1 MSLISVRTRRPKHRA
16 VDRLAELA
24 AEKQS
29 LINQLVGAAGH
40 ITRLELQ
47 LKESRA
53 HQAEAEQVAACTAA
67 DLEDRAEELSEARA
81 ELALARALLAPYLAA
96 EATAG
101 AVTVP
106 EMERDTTAMEDQA
119 TAPIDVRPLWN
130 ALGVSPVI
138 RVADAPDLDDPRT
151 PSWVPGP
158 DNETTQS
165 LRVIA
170 A

>member
-29 LINQLVGAAGH
+29 LINQLVGAAGY

-47 LKESRA
+47 LKECRA
-53 HQAEAEQVAACTAA
+53 HRAEAEQVVVCLDA
-67 DLEDRAEELSEARA
+67 DLTEARA
-81 ELALARALLAPYLAA
+81 ELATTRELLAPYLAA
-96 EATAG
+96 EAMAG

-106 EMERDTTAMEDQA
+106 GMERDTTAMEDQA
-119 TAPIDVRPLWN
+119 TEPINVLPLWE
-130 ALGVSPVI
+130 AHGISPVI
-138 RVADAPDLDDPRT
+138 RIADAPDLADPRV
-151 PSWVPGP
+151 PSWVPSP

-165 LRVIA
+165 LRVVTA
-170 A
+170 

>member
-47 LKESRA
+47 LNESRA
-53 HQAEAEQVAACTAA
+53 HRAEAEQVAACTAA
-67 DLEDRAEELSEARA
+67 DLEERTEQLDEARA
-81 ELALARALLAPYLAA
+81 ELATTRALLAPYLAA

-106 EMERDTTAMEDQA
+106 EMERDTAAMEDQA
-119 TAPIDVRPLWN
+119 TEPINVLPLWE
-130 ALGVSPVI
+130 AHGISPVI
-138 RVADAPDLDDPRT
+138 RIADTPSNDPRT
-151 PSWVPGP
+151 PSWVPSP
-158 DNETTQS
+158 DNETTQT
-165 LRVIA
+165 LRVITA
-170 A
+170 

>member
-16 VDRLAELA
+16 IDRLAELA
-24 AEKQS
+24 TEKQS

-47 LKESRA
+47 LKDTRA
-53 HQAEAEQVAACTAA
+53 KQAEAEQVAACLDA
-67 DLEDRAEELSEARA
+67 DLVERTAELGEVRA
-81 ELALARALLAPYLAA
+81 ELATTRALLAPFLAA

-106 EMERDTTAMEDQA
+106 EMERDTTAPEDQA
-119 TAPIDVRPLWN
+119 TAPIDVRPLWE
-130 ALGVSPVI
+130 AHGISPVV
-138 RVADAPDLDDPRT
+138 RAAETPGNDPRT
-151 PSWVPGP
+151 PSCVPSP
-158 DNETTQS
+158 DSETTQT